1 MDLDVRKISVEY
13 QADVADNS
21 EPEDNYFS
29 MSQRIVATYN
39 GREIGYI
46 NFEHVEQEP
55 PEDEDFQHENEGTS
69 LEEIIYLSKIE
80 VPEQY
85 RGLGIS
91 GILYKKFGEVYS
103 QKFMGLQVERHFE
116 NPIAE
121 YSFKK
126 AIDEGWVP
134 AEAYSA
140 NRSTRDYNTPEKQQL
155 WQDLRQKLPENL
167 QANKRN
173 QLFVLAD
180 NMDVDLRNL
189 QIDYTV
195 SEEDGFYEEAEE
207 RLEYEI
213 EATLQDGTLVGSMTF
228 FAMKNVQNPKNI
240 HSRILGLKRISPGSN
255 IIYVDQIYVDSK
267 VRSAGIGQLLYKKFG
282 EIYNQNYNG
291 WIVSKYYVNPVA
303 EYAFRKAVSLG
314 WISESAISNNEGVY
328 RDIYDKDGFSG
339 LKVDKDKLWKDLRNK
354 LPEQYQG
361 PETWAVNNTNEL
373 EKFASES
380 IDIRNGIDVEYN
392 GSIGSSE
399 YANGVQANV
408 YMIVASLNGGEVG
421 SIRFT
426 EYKCDP
432 NGDFAGRDKL
442 HIDLI
447 KVENQYQNLGIG
459 QLLLKKFGEVY
470 QNEFDRL
477 PVSADFHNPI
487 AEYSYRKAISLGWI
501 SGWALDDD
509 KLKRNYDK
517 QDKTMWKDLRKKIP
531 PMYRG

>member
-1 MDLDVRKISVEY
+1 MDLDTRKISVEY

-21 EPEDNYFS
+21 EPDDNYYS

-39 GREIGYI
+39 GKEIGYI

-55 PEDEDFQHENEGTS
+55 SEDENFQHENEGTS

-80 VPEQY
+80 VPSEY
-85 RGLGIS
+85 RGFGIS

-103 QKFMGLQVERHFE
+103 QKFMGLPVERHFE

-134 AEAYSA
+134 TEAYSP
-140 NRSTRDYNTPEKQQL
+140 NRTTRDYNTTEKQQL

-167 QANKRN
+167 QA
-173 QLFVLAD
+173 
-180 NMDVDLRNL
+180 DVNSIKFTKEGRLDLRSHSS
-189 QIDYTV
+189 Y
-195 SEEDGFYEEAEE
+195 
-207 RLEYEI
+207 
-213 EATLQDGTLVGSMTF
+213 
-228 FAMKNVQNPKNI
+228 NI
-240 HSRILGLKRISPGSN
+240 KKDMRKQS
-255 IIYVDQIYVDSK
+255 SK
-267 VRSAGIGQLLYKKFG
+267 QQYL
-282 EIYNQNYNG
+282 
-291 WIVSKYYVNPVA
+291 
-303 EYAFRKAVSLG
+303 
-314 WISESAISNNEGVY
+314 
-328 RDIYDKDGFSG
+328 
-339 LKVDKDKLWKDLRNK
+339 DLRKNK
-354 LPEQYQG
+354 M
-361 PETWAVNNTNEL
+361 N
-373 EKFASES
+373 KFASES
-380 IDIRNGIDVEYN
+380 IDIRNGIDVEFD

-408 YMIVASLNGGEVG
+408 YMITALLNGGEIG
-421 SIRFT
+421 SVRFT
-426 EYKCDP
+426 EYKCDS
-432 NGDFAGRDKL
+432 NGDFARRDKL

-470 QNEFDRL
+470 QNQFDRL